1 MVTERQGSRR
11 LFKIAVITAGLAVVA
26 LITTLVFWVS
36 DGRGSSTAKLPDGT
50 VVKFL
55 GVSAGT
61 AEFTTERK
69 WMRAARRILP
79 AKLQEILPDS
89 FTVGGMLEYTNSVTV
104 HFLVPESA
112 FNSGRLPLPWYGVMA
127 EDDWGFQYERIG
139 SYGGS
144 HHGNSDMELVSFGLA
159 SFPRRESEFWL
170 RLLDK
175 AGKTVGSFRVKNPLP
190 GTFAEWNPQPLPQ
203 TCTNGPLN
211 LVLDSLELSPDGT
224 TRIPHWRLDT
234 ADPAWQSAEIDY
246 PNFSDCT
253 GNLGF
258 PLSPREKAWKVRT
271 TVKRRHP
278 KDFAPGEKVIFTNV
292 SVPQAGTFT
301 AVDQVAKCG
310 DCEVK
315 LLVFAPAGEF
325 GISNGITRFVR
336 PKNHAGGFTHSA
348 GSSGS
353 NRYESWTAGEPFV
366 LVEIRNFENEDE
378 CLFSC
383 REGSEVLQ
391 RMGFPG
397 YTSTKNGSRIYYST
411 VALREGA
418 RSISIEVMLS
428 RPLAFEFLLD
438 PADPRI
444 TRKRLANARVGN

>member
-1 MVTERQGSRR
+1 
-11 LFKIAVITAGLAVVA
+11 
-26 LITTLVFWVS
+26 
-36 DGRGSSTAKLPDGT
+36 
-50 VVKFL
+50 
-55 GVSAGT
+55 
-61 AEFTTERK
+61 
-69 WMRAARRILP
+69 
-79 AKLQEILPDS
+79 
-89 FTVGGMLEYTNSVTV
+89 
-104 HFLVPESA
+104 
-112 FNSGRLPLPWYGVMA
+112 
-127 EDDWGFQYERIG
+127 
-139 SYGGS
+139 
-144 HHGNSDMELVSFGLA
+144 MELVSFGLA
-159 SFPRRESEFWL
+159 SFPRRQSEFWL

-203 TCTNGPLN
+203 TCTNGPVN

-224 TRIPHWRLDT
+224 TRLPHWRLDT
-234 ADPAWQSAEIDY
+234 ADPTWQSAEIDY
-246 PNFSDCT
+246 PKFSDCT

-278 KDFAPGEKVIFTNV
+278 QDFAPGEKVIFTNV

-325 GISNGITRFVR
+325 GISNGITRFVP

-353 NRYESWTAGEPFV
+353 NQYESWIAGEPFV

-383 REGSEVLQ
+383 REGSEVLPH
-391 RMGFPG
+391 MGLPG
-397 YTSTKNGSRIYYST
+397 YTLTKSGSRIYYST

-438 PADPRI
+438 PADSRI
-444 TRKRLANARVGN
+444 TRKRFANARVGN